1 MATNLISEI
10 ADVLSPSIVS
20 RVASALG
27 LNQTS
32 TQKAVVAAVPALLA
46 NEPTAVWRISEEYD
60 RCLISTTF

>member
-32 TQKAVVAAVPALLA
+32 TQKSCRCGCTRSSRERANRRVAH
-46 NEPTAVWRISEEYD
+46 
-60 RCLISTTF
+60 